1 MSNYALKRF
10 ANADVLKSVGAK
22 YLIAFLEPHSS
33 YLESRQIDIQDSE
46 EQIECLD
53 YNTLVRVLL
62 APNSDTPTS
71 LIDALYY
78 VNEMATEPGMDA
90 ILRELARNGRFID
103 EKDSTPVDI
112 AMQAWMMDSSL
123 VERAYARQFVH
134 KPRTFLNYYADA
146 QSLKAFS
153 EPSEETLRAMESE
166 FDDWFEEH
174 KRGRNTRVFMFPRG
188 EDYCFLIRHGEP
200 YTRVPRIQNGE
211 SSSLFFQPEKHDVV
225 VYKPGTGELR
235 INNTSKGI
243 RGLYRQVIG
252 KHVFDNIEHFPD
264 CGRYSLEPLRTDGVR
279 SLVCN
284 DIPGLVE
291 IKLAEIQFDMGGP
304 YSAVRT
310 IRADDVFA
318 DLMCRGEDMPEE
330 APILK
335 ASFRVRFV
343 DSKRPRTV
351 VIKPSNVAQYHRD
364 GDGDPIEQWLR
375 ARMFIIDEEETDDI
389 EELMVGAR

>member
-1 MSNYALKRF
+1 MPNYALKRF

-22 YLIAFLEPHSS
+22 HLRAFLKPHSR

-46 EQIECLD
+46 EQIECFD

-103 EKDSTPVDI
+103 ETDSTPVDI
-112 AMQAWMMDSSL
+112 AVQAWMIDISL

-134 KPRTFLNYYADA
+134 KPRTFLNYYADG
-146 QSLKAFS
+146 QSLKAFG
-153 EPSEETLRAMESE
+153 EPSEEALRAMEGD
-166 FDDWFEEH
+166 FDDWFEKH
-174 KRGRNTRVFMFPRG
+174 KRGRNSRVFVFPRG

-200 YTRVPRIQNGE
+200 YTRVPQIRNGE

-225 VYKPGTGELR
+225 IYKPGTGELR
-235 INNTSKGI
+235 VNNTTKGI
-243 RGLYRQVIG
+243 RDLYRQVIG
-252 KHVFDNIEHFPD
+252 GHIFGNPEHFPD
-264 CGRYSLEPLRTDGVR
+264 CGRYTLEPLRTDGVR
-279 SLVCN
+279 SLVCT
-284 DIPGLVE
+284 DIPGIVD
-291 IKLAEIQFDMGGP
+291 IKLTEIQFDMGGM
-304 YSAVRT
+304 YSAIRT

-318 DLMCRGEDMPEE
+318 DLMRRGEEMPDVV
-330 APILK
+330 PISR
-335 ASFRVRFV
+335 ASFRVTFA

-375 ARMFIIDEEETDDI
+375 ARMFVVDEEETDDI